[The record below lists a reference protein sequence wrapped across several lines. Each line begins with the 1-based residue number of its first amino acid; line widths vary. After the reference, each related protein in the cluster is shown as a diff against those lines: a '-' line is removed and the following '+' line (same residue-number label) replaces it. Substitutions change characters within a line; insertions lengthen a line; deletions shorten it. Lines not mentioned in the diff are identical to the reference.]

1 LPITYSQIDSDLSE
15 LSKLELLCERDT
27 VRTQLATEVNRLTLR
42 RNKLVKQLTD
52 SSDVGSQD
60 RPSTDDEDKDD
71 LSGDLSS
78 GISKLM
84 VSEC

>member
-1 LPITYSQIDSDLSE
+1 M
-15 LSKLELLCERDT
+15 
-27 VRTQLATEVNRLTLR
+27 
-42 RNKLVKQLTD
+42 VKQLTD
-52 SSDVGSQD
+52 SSDIGSQD